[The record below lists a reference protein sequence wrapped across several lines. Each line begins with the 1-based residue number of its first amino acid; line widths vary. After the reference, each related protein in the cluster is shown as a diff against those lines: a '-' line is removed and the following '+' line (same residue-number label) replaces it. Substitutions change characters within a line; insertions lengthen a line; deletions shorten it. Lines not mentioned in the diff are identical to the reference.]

1 MLAFSIFHSEMVPVL
16 VAFLTGVV
24 GPIVLLYARYL
35 LNSRK
40 EKDRSK
46 RRDDFNIT
54 ISVQQK
60 INSTLSALQSKYD
73 LDRVWI
79 AQFHN
84 GGNFYPGNKS
94 MKKLSATFEST
105 KPGVSTD
112 LMKLQNLPISFFS
125 NVLTEMNETQSGVI
139 VETDGSHENAFKDF
153 WLHRG
158 VHRSYMFPIICLEG
172 DFIAILGIDFNN
184 IDGRLSDELYK
195 ELEGEAKL
203 LSGYVAIVSIEK
215 K

>member
-1 MLAFSIFHSEMVPVL
+1 MPVFQFIHSETVPIF
-16 VAFLTGVV
+16 VAFLTGVL
-24 GPIVLLYARYL
+24 GPLIILLTTYF
-35 LNSRK
+35 LNSLKAKNKNR
-40 EKDRSK
+40 

-54 ISVQQK
+54 INVQQK
-60 INSTLSALQSKYD
+60 INSTLNSLQEKYD
-73 LDRVWI
+73 LDRIWI

-105 KPGVSTD
+105 KAGVSTD

-125 NVLTEMNETQSGVI
+125 NVLAQMNDTQSGVI
-139 VETDGSHENAFKDF
+139 VETSGVEQNAFKDF

-158 VHRSYMFPIICLEG
+158 IYRSYMFPIICIDG
-172 DFIAILGIDFNN
+172 DFIAILGIDFNSV
-184 IDGRLSDELYK
+184 DKRLSDELYR

-203 LSGYVAIVSIEK
+203 LSGYVSIVSIEK

>member
-1 MLAFSIFHSEMVPVL
+1 MLAFSILHSEMVPVL
-16 VAFLTGVV
+16 VAFLTGIV
-24 GPIVLLYARYL
+24 GPMVLLYAKYL
-35 LNSRK
+35 LNLRK

-60 INSTLSALQSKYD
+60 INSTLNALQSKYD

-105 KPGVSTD
+105 KPGISTD

-172 DFIAILGIDFNN
+172 DFIAILGIDFNH

>member
-1 MLAFSIFHSEMVPVL
+1 MPGFQFIHSETVPIF
-16 VAFLTGVV
+16 VAFLTGVL
-24 GPIVLLYARYL
+24 GPLIILLTTYF
-35 LNSRK
+35 LNSLKVKNKNR
-40 EKDRSK
+40 

-60 INSTLSALQSKYD
+60 INYTLNNLQERYD
-73 LDRVWI
+73 LDRIWI

-112 LMKLQNLPISFFS
+112 IMKLQNLPISFFS

-139 VETDGSHENAFKDF
+139 VETEGVRENAFKDF

-172 DFIAILGIDFNN
+172 EFIAILGIDFN
-184 IDGRLSDELYK
+184 DTHGRLSDELYK
-195 ELEGEAKL
+195 ELENEAKM

>member
-1 MLAFSIFHSEMVPVL
+1 MLAFSILHSEMVPVL
-16 VAFLTGVV
+16 VAFLTGIV
-24 GPIVLLYARYL
+24 GPMVLLYAKHL
-35 LNSRK
+35 LNLRK

-60 INSTLSALQSKYD
+60 INSTLNALQSKYD

-105 KPGVSTD
+105 KPGISTD

-125 NVLTEMNETQSGVI
+125 NVLTEMNDTQSGVI

-172 DFIAILGIDFNN
+172 DFIAILGIDFNH

>member
-1 MLAFSIFHSEMVPVL
+1 MPGFQFIHSDTVPIF
-16 VAFLTGVV
+16 VAFLTGVL
-24 GPIVLLYARYL
+24 GPLIILLTTYF
-35 LNSRK
+35 LNSLK
-40 EKDRSK
+40 VKSKNK

-54 ISVQQK
+54 ITVQQK
-60 INSTLSALQSKYD
+60 INSTLNFLQEKYN
-73 LDRVWI
+73 LDRIWI

-105 KPGVSTD
+105 KPGISTD
-112 LMKLQNLPISFFS
+112 LMKLQSLPISFFS
-125 NVLTEMNETQSGVI
+125 NVLTEMNDSKSGVI
-139 VETDGSHENAFKDF
+139 VETHGVRENAFKDF

-158 VHRSYMFPIICLEG
+158 VHRSYMFPIICLDG

-203 LSGYVAIVSIEK
+203 LAGYVSIVSIEK
-215 K
+215 R

>member
-1 MLAFSIFHSEMVPVL
+1 MLAFSILHSEMVPVL
-16 VAFLTGVV
+16 VAFLTGIV
-24 GPIVLLYARYL
+24 GPMALLYAKHL
-35 LNSRK
+35 LNLRK

-60 INSTLSALQSKYD
+60 INSTLNALQSKYD

-105 KPGVSTD
+105 KPGISTD

-172 DFIAILGIDFNN
+172 DFIAILGIDFNH

>member
-1 MLAFSIFHSEMVPVL
+1 MSDFQFIHSETVPIF
-16 VAFLTGVV
+16 VAFLTGVL
-24 GPIVLLYARYL
+24 GPLIILLTTYF
-35 LNSRK
+35 LNSLK
-40 EKDRSK
+40 VKNKNK

-60 INSTLSALQSKYD
+60 INYTLNNLQEKYD
-73 LDRVWI
+73 LDRIWI

-112 LMKLQNLPISFFS
+112 IMKLQNLPISFFS

-139 VETDGSHENAFKDF
+139 VETEGVRENAFKDF

-172 DFIAILGIDFNN
+172 EFIAILGIDFN
-184 IDGRLSDELYK
+184 DAHGRLSDELYK
-195 ELEGEAKL
+195 ELENEAKM

>member
-1 MLAFSIFHSEMVPVL
+1 MLAFSILHSEIVPVL
-16 VAFLTGVV
+16 VAFLTGIV
-24 GPIVLLYARYL
+24 GPMVLLYVKYL
-35 LNSRK
+35 LSLRK

-60 INSTLSALQSKYD
+60 INSTLNALQSKYD

-105 KPGVSTD
+105 KPGISTD

-172 DFIAILGIDFNN
+172 DFIAILGIDFNH

>member
-1 MLAFSIFHSEMVPVL
+1 MPGFQFIHSETVPIF
-16 VAFLTGVV
+16 VAFLTGVL
-24 GPIVLLYARYL
+24 GPLIILLTTYF
-35 LNSRK
+35 LNSLK
-40 EKDRSK
+40 SKDKSR
-46 RRDDFNIT
+46 RRDDFHVT
-54 ISVQQK
+54 VSVQEK
-60 INSTLSALQSKYD
+60 INSTLNFLQDKYD
-73 LDRVWI
+73 LDRIWI

-105 KPGVSTD
+105 KAGVSTD

-125 NVLTEMNETQSGVI
+125 NVLAQMNDTQSGVI
-139 VETDGSHENAFKDF
+139 VETGGVEQNAFKDF

-158 VHRSYMFPIICLEG
+158 IHRSYMFPIICLDG
-172 DFIAILGIDFNN
+172 DFIAILGIDFNH
-184 IDGRLSDELYK
+184 IDKRLSDELYR

-203 LSGYVAIVSIEK
+203 LSGYVSIVSVEK

>member
-1 MLAFSIFHSEMVPVL
+1 MLAFSILHSEMVPVL
-16 VAFLTGVV
+16 VAFLTGIV
-24 GPIVLLYARYL
+24 GPMVLLYAKHL
-35 LNSRK
+35 LNLRK

-60 INSTLSALQSKYD
+60 INSTLNVLQSKYD

-105 KPGVSTD
+105 KPGISTD

-172 DFIAILGIDFNN
+172 DFIAILGIDFNH

>member
-1 MLAFSIFHSEMVPVL
+1 MLAFSILHSEMVPVL
-16 VAFLTGVV
+16 VAFLTGIV
-24 GPIVLLYARYL
+24 GPMILLYAKHL

-60 INSTLSALQSKYD
+60 INSTLNALQSKYD

-105 KPGVSTD
+105 KPGISTD

-172 DFIAILGIDFNN
+172 DFIAILGIDFNH